1 MSVVIP
7 AKKTWLLRS
16 ARFGAGYAAAVFVGV
31 MGIWATL
38 EVTDAVTYGRLPLF
52 VLIFPGS
59 ILQAL
64 RLTAEIMPVALLLA
78 APFTLLATWVLLRMR
93 WNSWWHFAIAGTAC
107 PLSGIALLQLATWG
121 RFFHQNEAS
130 LALSLVP
137 TGMVSALIY
146 WLIAFPRPEGLA
158 R

>member
-1 MSVVIP
+1 MSVTP
-7 AKKTWLLRS
+7 AKKTWLRRS

-31 MGIWATL
+31 MGIWATF
-38 EVTDAVTYGRLPLF
+38 EITDAVSYGRLPLF

-64 RLTAEIMPVALLLA
+64 RLTLEILPVALLLA
-78 APFTLLATWVLLRMR
+78 APFTLLATWVLLRMH
-93 WNSWWHFAIAGTAC
+93 WNRWWHFALAGAAC

-121 RFFHQNEAS
+121 RFFNQNEAS
-130 LALSLVP
+130 MAMSLAP
-137 TGMVSALIY
+137 TGMICAIIYRWIAL
-146 WLIAFPRPEGLA
+146 PQTGGLA

>member
-1 MSVVIP
+1 MRVRP
-7 AKKTWLLRS
+7 ANRTWLLKS

-31 MGIWATL
+31 MGIWATF
-38 EVTDAVTYGRLPLF
+38 EVTDAFTYGRLPHF
-52 VLIFPGS
+52 ISMFPRP

-64 RLTAEIMPVALLLA
+64 QLTLEILPVALLLA

-93 WNSWWHFAIAGTAC
+93 WNRWWHFAIAGAAC

-121 RFFHQNEAS
+121 RFFNQNLAS
-130 LALSLVP
+130 MALLLVP
-137 TGMVSALIY
+137 TGMICAIIY
-146 WLIAFPRPEGLA
+146 WLIALPRTEGLA